1 MRNPTWAAAG
11 ILGIGVLAAA
21 CSSSSST
28 PATSASSGASAA
40 ATSAPAA
47 SSAAA
52 AGAAVLKTAKT
63 SLGTLIT
70 NSKGFT
76 VYTFAK
82 DTSTTSACSGACAQ
96 AWPPVTG
103 TPQAASGITL
113 SGKLGTITRSD
124 GTPQATY
131 NGHPLYL
138 FSGDSAAGQTS
149 GNGSNAF
156 GALWSVVT
164 IGGGAAPSASASPAG
179 GGGGY

>member
-1 MRNPTWAAAG
+1 
-11 ILGIGVLAAA
+11 V
-21 CSSSSST
+21 
-28 PATSASSGASAA
+28 
-40 ATSAPAA
+40 
-47 SSAAA
+47 
-52 AGAAVLKTAKT
+52 
-63 SLGTLIT
+63 IT

-82 DTSTTSACSGACAQ
+82 DTSTTSACSSACAQ

-124 GTPQATY
+124 GTLQATY

-149 GNGSNAF
+149 GNGSNGF